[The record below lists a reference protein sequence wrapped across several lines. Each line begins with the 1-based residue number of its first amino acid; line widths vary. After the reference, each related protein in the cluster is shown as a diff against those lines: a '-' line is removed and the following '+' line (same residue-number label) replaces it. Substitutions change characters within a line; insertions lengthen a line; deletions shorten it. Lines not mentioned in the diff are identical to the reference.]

1 MYRATPKL
9 VMLLLIGA
17 VVAAIYWKTRGPAQQ
32 PSQSGVVYVN
42 PNFSAPSPAPAP
54 SR

>member
-17 VVAAIYWKTRGPAQQ
+17 VVAAIVWKIRGPAPA
-32 PSQSGVVYVN
+32 PSAAQSGGSVVYVN
-42 PNFSAPSPAPAP
+42 PNITPAP
-54 SR
+54 

>member
-17 VVAAIYWKTRGPAQQ
+17 VVGAIFWVTERRA
-32 PSQSGVVYVN
+32 PSPQSGVVYVN
-42 PNFSAPSPAPAP
+42 PGYSTPAPAP
-54 SR
+54 SAP